1 MVEIIVCPSRY
12 MGIAD
17 LTMTISSDMDAFPGS
32 PSPQFIR
39 WADMKKDGYNME
51 LVFMSSHTGT
61 HMDAPIHF
69 SKNGASIDAIPPSR
83 LVCSASLIRVKSKA
97 NGVITKRDI
106 ISYESKHGRLAP
118 RKAVIFATDWS
129 AQIRRKKGYFECNPG
144 ISADAAAHLIL
155 RKISIVGIDSPSID
169 AGNAHS
175 YPAHH
180 SLCRA
185 GIPIVENLVNL
196 DRITEETFTIVVM
209 PIKLRGAT
217 GSPVRAMALWGFDAP
232 YKS

>member
-1 MVEIIVCPSRY
+1 

-106 ISYESKHGRLAP
+106 ISYESKHGKLVP

-196 DRITEETFTIVVM
+196 DRITEETFTIVLM

>member
-1 MVEIIVCPSRY
+1 MVEIIVYSSRY

-196 DRITEETFTIVVM
+196 SVYFAINISCLAHNMFCIHRVFLGFVWC
-209 PIKLRGAT
+209 IKTPQRHC
-217 GSPVRAMALWGFDAP
+217 PHR
-232 YKS
+232 

>member
-1 MVEIIVCPSRY
+1 MVEIIVYPSRY

-83 LVCSASLIRVKSKA
+83 LVLQCLDDTSKIKGKRCNHKSAILYHM
-97 NGVITKRDI
+97 NQNT
-106 ISYESKHGRLAP
+106 
-118 RKAVIFATDWS
+118 
-129 AQIRRKKGYFECNPG
+129 
-144 ISADAAAHLIL
+144 ADLHLE
-155 RKISIVGIDSPSID
+155 KP
-169 AGNAHS
+169 
-175 YPAHH
+175 
-180 SLCRA
+180 
-185 GIPIVENLVNL
+185 
-196 DRITEETFTIVVM
+196 
-209 PIKLRGAT
+209 
-217 GSPVRAMALWGFDAP
+217 
-232 YKS
+232 

>member
-1 MVEIIVCPSRY
+1 MIEIIVCTSRY
-12 MGIAD
+12 MGIVD
-17 LTMTISSDMDAFPGS
+17 LTMTVTSGMDAFPGS
-32 PSPQFIR
+32 PSPQFVR
-39 WADMKKDGYNME
+39 WADMEKDGYNME

-83 LVCSASLIRVKSKA
+83 LVCNASLIRVKSKA

-106 ISYESKHGRLAP
+106 VAYESKHGRLESK
-118 RKAVIFATDWS
+118 KAVIFATNWS
-129 AQIRRKKGYFECNPG
+129 AQIKRKKGYFESNPG

-180 SLCRA
+180 SLCKA

-196 DRITEETFTIVVM
+196 DRITKENFVLVVM
-209 PIKLRGAT
+209 PVKLRGAT
-217 GSPVRAMALWGFDAP
+217 GSPVRAMALWDFDASS
-232 YKS
+232 KS

>member
-1 MVEIIVCPSRY
+1 
-12 MGIAD
+12 
-17 LTMTISSDMDAFPGS
+17 
-32 PSPQFIR
+32 
-39 WADMKKDGYNME
+39 MKKDGYNME

-106 ISYESKHGRLAP
+106 ISYESKHGKLVP

-196 DRITEETFTIVVM
+196 DRITEETFTIVLM

>member
-1 MVEIIVCPSRY
+1 MVEIIVYPSRY

-155 RKISIVGIDSPSID
+155 RKISIVGIDSSK
-169 AGNAHS
+169 H
-175 YPAHH
+175 
-180 SLCRA
+180 
-185 GIPIVENLVNL
+185 
-196 DRITEETFTIVVM
+196 
-209 PIKLRGAT
+209 
-217 GSPVRAMALWGFDAP
+217 
-232 YKS
+232 

>member
-1 MVEIIVCPSRY
+1 

>member
-1 MVEIIVCPSRY
+1 MVEIIVYPSRY

>member
-1 MVEIIVCPSRY
+1 MVEIIVYSSRY

-106 ISYESKHGRLAP
+106 ISYESKHGKLVP

-196 DRITEETFTIVVM
+196 DRITEETFTIVLM

>member
-1 MVEIIVCPSRY
+1 MVEIIVYPSRY

-196 DRITEETFTIVVM
+196 DRITEETFTIVLM